1 MALPLLFQFKHC
13 TIISLSGTS
22 FSRSDLISIQA
33 LYDYKSYKYSYV
45 YNLTSFQFKHCT
57 IIRRDLTVLTN
68 SQLSGIIAHP
78 FKGKTRIACRT
89 HSGAADGVG
98 IKLQRLRALTEDNQ

>member
-57 IIRRDLTVLTN
+57 IIRKKAVDEKFGFIHFN
-68 SQLSGIIAHP
+68 SSI
-78 FKGKTRIACRT
+78 
-89 HSGAADGVG
+89 V
-98 IKLQRLRALTEDNQ
+98 RL